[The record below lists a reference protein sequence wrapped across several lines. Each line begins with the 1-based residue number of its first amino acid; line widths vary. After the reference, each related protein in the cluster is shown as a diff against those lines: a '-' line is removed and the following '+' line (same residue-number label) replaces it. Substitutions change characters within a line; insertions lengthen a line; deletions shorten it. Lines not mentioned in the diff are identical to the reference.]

1 VAFEDLNGFFKIFQD
16 GEQTMIDNYYPPKLT
31 LGYNSMAYVNKAN
44 VLRFFSKG
52 KIYDVTTMNVLDMRL
67 DYDVLQYK
75 VGFNAFRFF
84 YNGEF
89 YN

>member
-1 VAFEDLNGFFKIFQD
+1 MV
-16 GEQTMIDNYYPPKLT
+16 DNYYPNNYT
-31 LGYNSMAYVNKAN
+31 IGYNSMAYVNKSN
-44 VLRFFSKG
+44 MLRMFSKG
-52 KIYDVTTMNVLDMRL
+52 QVYDITSLNLEDMHL

-75 VGFNAFRFF
+75 VGTNAFKLF

>member
-1 VAFEDLNGFFKIFQD
+1 
-16 GEQTMIDNYYPPKLT
+16 
-31 LGYNSMAYVNKAN
+31 MAYVNKAN